1 MNREAVLLGIVR
13 ELAAELRPGGRPARV
28 RGDAVLDA
36 ALERD
41 LGLGSLARAELFRRV
56 ERAFGAR
63 LPDGLLAAAETPRDL
78 LRALAA
84 AGSAPDPAAL
94 AAAPLA
100 EPAEAAPESTRTL
113 PEVLAWHAERHPER
127 RHVLFEPGDGTSEE
141 LTYGGLRRRA
151 RAAAAALREQG
162 LAPGETVALM
172 LPTGLEYFAC
182 FLGIQLAGGVP
193 VPIYPPARPSQ
204 LEDHL
209 RRQAAILRTAG
220 CVALVAAPEV
230 MPLARLLRAMLP
242 ALREVV
248 TPARLAAA
256 GDAAAAAPLP
266 PVAEGDVAFLQF
278 TSGSTGDPKG
288 VVLTHANLL
297 ANLRAIGQGI
307 ELLPED
313 VVVSWLP
320 LYHDMGLIGTWMGS
334 LYYGLPLVLL
344 PPTSFLARPVRWL
357 QAISRHRATLSAAP
371 NFAYEL
377 CVRKI
382 DDGELAGL
390 DLAGWRLA
398 LNGAEPVS
406 PETLRRF
413 AERFAPLGFRE
424 TAMKAVYGL
433 AECSLALCFPAAG
446 APRIDAVARA
456 PFARDGRALPAAAG
470 DPRPLRFVSCGV
482 PLPGHEVRI
491 VGRDG
496 RELPERREGR
506 LEFRAPSATS
516 GYFGNPAATA
526 RLLRGG
532 GWLDSGDLAYV
543 AGGEVFVTGRVK
555 DVILIAG
562 RNLYP
567 QELEEAVG
575 ELPGARKGCVAAFGR
590 PDPAAGTEQLVVV
603 AETRESEEPAR
614 ERLREAIHRTTVDLL
629 GTPPDDVVLAPPG
642 TVPKTSS
649 GKLRRAAARELY
661 LRGRLGRRRAAPAV
675 QLAQLAWSGARP
687 QLTRW
692 RRRAG
697 ESLYAAWA
705 WLLFGL
711 FAAPAFLGVCLL
723 PRLSWRRRFA
733 RRAGRL
739 MARLAG
745 IRLAVRG
752 LEHLAEARPRVVV
765 ANHQSYLDAYV
776 LTAALPPDLAFV
788 AKRELAGNPFARVF
802 LARLGTFLV
811 ERFDPQ
817 QGSEDAGRA
826 LAAVRAGES
835 LLFFA
840 EGTFGR
846 APGLLPFQLGA
857 FVTAA
862 EAGVPVVPVAV
873 RGTRYLLRGEEWFP
887 RRGAAEVIV
896 RPPIAPAGA
905 GWRAALALR
914 DAVRAEVLAACGEP
928 DLAAGAKAFA
938 PEPPPERLTARA
950 AGR

>member
-1 MNREAVLLGIVR
+1 MRDLDREAVLLGTMR
-13 ELAAELRPGGRPARV
+13 ELAAELRPGRRPPRV
-28 RGDAVLDA
+28 SLDA
-36 ALERD
+36 AIERD
-41 LGLGSLARAELFRRV
+41 LGFGSLARAELFRRV

-63 LPDGLLAAAETPRDL
+63 LPDGLLAGAETPRDL

-94 AAAPLA
+94 TAAPLA

-127 RHVLFEPGDGTSEE
+127 RHVLFEPGDGTAEE
-141 LTYGGLRRRA
+141 LTYGVLRRRA
-151 RAAAAALREQG
+151 RAMAAALREQL

-193 VPIYPPARPSQ
+193 VPIYPPARPGQ

-220 CVALVAAPEV
+220 CVTLIAAPEV
-230 MPLARLLRAMLP
+230 LPLARLLRAMLP

-334 LYYGLPLVLL
+334 LYYGMPLVLL
-344 PPTSFLARPVRWL
+344 PPTSFLARPARWL
-357 QAISRHRATLSAAP
+357 QAISRHRGTLSAAP

-377 CVRKI
+377 CVRKV

-390 DLAGWRLA
+390 DLACWRLA

-413 AERFAPLGFRE
+413 AERFAPLGFRAA
-424 TAMKAVYGL
+424 AMKPVYGL
-433 AECSLALCFPAAG
+433 AECSLALCFPAAE
-446 APRIDAVARA
+446 APPRIDAVARA

-470 DPRPLRFVSCGV
+470 DPRPLRFVSCGL

-491 VGRDG
+491 VGADG

-526 RLLRGG
+526 RLVRGG

-555 DVILIAG
+555 DVILVAG

-590 PDPAAGTEQLVVV
+590 PDPAAGTERLVVV
-603 AETRESEEPAR
+603 AETREAEEPAR
-614 ERLREAIHRTTVDLL
+614 EGLREAIRRTTVDLL

-649 GKLRRAAARELY
+649 GKLRRTAARELY

-687 QLTRW
+687 QLARW

-723 PRLSWRRRFA
+723 PRLRWRRRFA

-752 LEHLAEARPRVVV
+752 LEHLGGARPRVVV

-788 AKRELAGNPFARVF
+788 AKRELAGNPFARAF

-826 LAAVRAGES
+826 VAAVRAGES

-862 EAGVPVVPVAV
+862 EAGAPVVPVAV
-873 RGTRYLLRGEEWFP
+873 RGTRSLLRGEEWFP

-896 RPPIAPAGA
+896 RPPIAPGGA
-905 GWRAALALR
+905 GWSAALALR

-928 DLAAGAKAFA
+928 DLA
-938 PEPPPERLTARA
+938 PPERLTARA